1 MWVPSART
9 ILGTS
14 KGDSAVT
21 ESLLATAPAANSSG
35 NGGSGNGGSSNR
47 SRAMSPAAAGLV
59 SSAHANALLTSIG
72 HQASPGNSGSGS
84 NELGAAAAAAA
95 GLSQVGQEQVPPPPK
110 PLCLSHPRCVCCVF
124 CPQCFAV
131 EFANSRNHV

>member
-1 MWVPSART
+1 MWSSSARS

-21 ESLLATAPAANSSG
+21 ESLLATAPAAGSSG
-35 NGGSGNGGSSNR
+35 NGGSSVGGSGNGGSSNR

-72 HQASPGNSGSGS
+72 HQPSPGNSGSGS
-84 NELGAAAAAAA
+84 NEVGAAAAAAA
-95 GLSQVGQEQVPPPPK
+95 GISQVREEQVPPPP
-110 PLCLSHPRCVCCVF
+110 LCLSH
-124 CPQCFAV
+124 
-131 EFANSRNHV
+131 S